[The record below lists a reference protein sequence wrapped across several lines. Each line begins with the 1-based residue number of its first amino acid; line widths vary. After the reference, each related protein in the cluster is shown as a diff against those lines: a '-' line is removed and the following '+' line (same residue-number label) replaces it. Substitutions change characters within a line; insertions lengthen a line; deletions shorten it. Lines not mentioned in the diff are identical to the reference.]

1 MDEKPNRTPRKRM
14 KLPLMEAVFLV
25 DDATQITQSYLRD
38 LGHMPTE
45 EELEQL
51 RQLYEMLWPHQVI
64 AEYIAANMNRRA
76 RGEPEQMI
84 MDPPLDA

>member
-1 MDEKPNRTPRKRM
+1 MDEKPKHTPRKRM

-38 LGHMPTE
+38 LDHMPTD

-64 AEYIAANMNRRA
+64 AEYISQNMQRRA
-76 RGEPEQMI
+76 RGEPEQM